1 MGHPFRIPGGA
12 YRQNQR
18 SQSAAIG
25 RGRMNPTDE
34 FRGNS
39 AKCRSLANAASD
51 PAQKAEWL
59 KLSEEWLRI
68 AAAAHIRP
76 DTFDAK

>member
-1 MGHPFRIPGGA
+1 
-12 YRQNQR
+12 
-18 SQSAAIG
+18 
-25 RGRMNPTDE
+25 MNPTDE